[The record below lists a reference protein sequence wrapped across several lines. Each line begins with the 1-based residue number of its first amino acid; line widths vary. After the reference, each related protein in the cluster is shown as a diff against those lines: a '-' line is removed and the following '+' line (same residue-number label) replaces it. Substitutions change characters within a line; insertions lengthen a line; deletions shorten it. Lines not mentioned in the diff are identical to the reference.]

1 MKNIL
6 ISGSSKGLGKELLR
20 CLSNDDTQIY
30 SMGNVTSA
38 DVDIRVDL
46 RNFDA
51 TNLAIERFFE
61 DKDPISILI
70 CNAGSG
76 RPPETKLRKRQARRH
91 FLELNVK
98 TAENLIRACRPFFIA
113 DETSVVAI
121 SSIAAITNIKG
132 AKPEYGKSKRTLN
145 NLVKKLALQ
154 DAEFGFRYNLISP
167 GNIYFEGSRWS
178 EIISQN
184 PKFVNDLL
192 TNEVPLRRFIS
203 PEEIADAINFLSSP
217 AAKNI
222 TGLNLVIDGGQSL

>member
-1 MKNIL
+1 MRNIL

-20 CLSNDDTQIY
+20 CLRNDDTQIY

-46 RNFDA
+46 RNLEA
-51 TNLAIERFFE
+51 TNIAIKRFFE

-76 RPPETKLRKRQARRH
+76 RPPETKLQKRQVRKH
-91 FLELNVK
+91 YMELNVK

-113 DETSVVAI
+113 DETSIVAI

-132 AKPEYGKSKRTLN
+132 ANPEYGSSKRTLN
-145 NLVKKLALQ
+145 NLVKKLALE

-167 GNIYFEGSRWS
+167 GNIYFAGSRWS
-178 EIISQN
+178 EINSQN
-184 PKFVNDLL
+184 PKRVNDLL
-192 TNEVPLRRFIS
+192 AKEVPLGSFIS
-203 PEEIADAINFLSSP
+203 PEEIADAIEFLSSP

>member
-1 MKNIL
+1 MRNIL
-6 ISGSSKGLGKELLR
+6 ISGSSKGLGKELVR
-20 CLSNDDTQIY
+20 CLRNDDTQIY
-30 SMGNVTSA
+30 SMGNVTST

-46 RNFDA
+46 RNPDA
-51 TNLAIERFFE
+51 TNLAIENFFK
-61 DKDPISILI
+61 DKGPISILI

-76 RPPETKLRKRQARRH
+76 RPPENKLRRKQARKH
-91 FLELNVK
+91 YMELNVN
-98 TAENLIRACRPFFIA
+98 TAENLINACRPFFKANESSI
-113 DETSVVAI
+113 VAI
-121 SSIAAITNIKG
+121 SSIAAITKIKG
-132 AKPEYGKSKRTLN
+132 ANPEYGKSKRKLN

-178 EIISQN
+178 EIISQK

-192 TNEVPLRRFIS
+192 VKEVPLGSFIS
-203 PEEIADAINFLSSP
+203 PEEIADAIEFLSSM